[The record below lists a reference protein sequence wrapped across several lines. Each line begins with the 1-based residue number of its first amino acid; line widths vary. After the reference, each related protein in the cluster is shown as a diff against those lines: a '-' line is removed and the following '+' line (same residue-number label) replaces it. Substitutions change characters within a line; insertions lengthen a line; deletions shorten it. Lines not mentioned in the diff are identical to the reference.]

1 MKKKV
6 ILSVLLL
13 ASCLSL
19 GSCRIVGIKGDTGPT
34 GPSGA
39 QGEKGEDGKDGDDGE
54 SPTITISDD
63 GYWVINGVKS
73 NVKATGQKGEDGQK
87 GQDGVSIQ
95 NIEKTSTSGSVDTY
109 TITYSDG
116 STSTFKVTNGVDGNQ
131 GIQGEKGDDG
141 RTPTITISEDG
152 YWVIDGVK
160 STVLAKG
167 EKGEEGQKGKDGVSI
182 QNIEKTSTSGS
193 VDTYTIT
200 YSDGSTSTFKVTNGV
215 DGNQGI
221 QGEKGDD
228 GRTPTITISEDGY
241 WVIDG
246 VKSTTL
252 AQGVKGDTGE
262 KGDSGEPGTKWIYDQ
277 GNPIDLGKT
286 SNTGDFYFDTN
297 NGNVFT
303 YTNSTWNY
311 VTNFRYKIDHNNEN
325 HEFTVYSMDEIEA
338 ALAAVKDGDKIVC
351 GSNIEFDNNMFVTR
365 NIEFPFDFNGYTLSN
380 TVDICKQ
387 YDWSFFSV
395 RSGKM
400 IFDDSKGTGGIKAKA
415 NDCYCLDI
423 QNDKA
428 SIEINGGSYNGNIT
442 AVYVVAGNLVING
455 GYFDIQQLDDESPY
469 GFVVNAWD
477 AYFRNGIAKM
487 VIKGGKYHG
496 YNPGNATS
504 EAGANLVPDGYQVKS
519 ETSGSD
525 TYYSVSKAQ

>member
-6 ILSVLLL
+6 LLSVLLL

-87 GQDGVSIQ
+87 GKDGVSIQ
-95 NIEKTSTSGSVDTY
+95 NIEKTSTSESVDTY

-131 GIQGEKGDDG
+131 GIQGEKGEDG
-141 RTPTITISEDG
+141 RTPTIS
-152 YWVIDGVK
+152 
-160 STVLAKG
+160 
-167 EKGEEGQKGKDGVSI
+167 
-182 QNIEKTSTSGS
+182 
-193 VDTYTIT
+193 
-200 YSDGSTSTFKVTNGV
+200 
-215 DGNQGI
+215 
-221 QGEKGDD
+221 
-228 GRTPTITISEDGY
+228 ISEDGY

-252 AQGVKGDTGE
+252 AQGVKGDTGD

-286 SNTGDFYFDTN
+286 SNPGDFYFDTD

-311 VTNFRYKIDHNNEN
+311 VTNFRYKINHNEN
-325 HEFTVYSMDEIEA
+325 HEFTVYSMDQIEA
-338 ALAAVKDGDKIVC
+338 ALAAVKDGEKIIC
-351 GSNIEFDNNMFVTR
+351 GSNIEFDDTMFITR
-365 NIEFPFDFNGYTLSN
+365 NIEFHFDFNGYTLSN
-380 TVDICKQ
+380 TVDIWEN

-395 RSGKM
+395 RGGKM

-423 QNDKA
+423 QCGA
-428 SIEINGGSYNGNIT
+428 SIEINGGSYNGNDSAI
-442 AVYVVAGNLVING
+442 YVFEGNLVING

-469 GFVVNAWD
+469 GFILNAYDNYFKNGLATMVV
-477 AYFRNGIAKM
+477 
-487 VIKGGKYHG
+487 KGGKFHG
-496 YNPGNATS
+496 YNPGSATS

>member
-6 ILSVLLL
+6 LLSVLLL

-19 GSCRIVGIKGDTGPT
+19 GSCRIVGLKGDT

-39 QGEKGEDGKDGDDGE
+39 QGEKGENGE

-73 NVKATGQKGEDGQK
+73 NVKA
-87 GQDGVSIQ
+87 
-95 NIEKTSTSGSVDTY
+95 
-109 TITYSDG
+109 
-116 STSTFKVTNGVDGNQ
+116 
-131 GIQGEKGDDG
+131 
-141 RTPTITISEDG
+141 
-152 YWVIDGVK
+152 
-160 STVLAKG
+160 A
-167 EKGEEGQKGKDGVSI
+167 GEEGQKGKDGVSI

-193 VDTYTIT
+193 VDTYTII

-215 DGNQGI
+215 DGSQGI
-221 QGEKGDD
+221 
-228 GRTPTITISEDGY
+228 
-241 WVIDG
+241 
-246 VKSTTL
+246 
-252 AQGVKGDTGE
+252 QGVKGDTGD
-262 KGDSGEPGTKWIYDQ
+262 KGDSGEPGTKWIYGQ

-286 SNTGDFYFDTN
+286 SNQGDFYFDTD

-311 VTNFRYKIDHNNEN
+311 VTNFRYNIGYDRN
-325 HEFTVYSMDEIEA
+325 HEFTVYSMDQIEA
-338 ALAAVKDGDKIVC
+338 ALAAVKDGEKIIC

-365 NIEFPFDFNGYTLSN
+365 NIEFHFDFNGYTLSN

-387 YDWSFFSV
+387 FDWSFFSV
-395 RSGKM
+395 RGGKM
-400 IFDDSKGTGGIKAKA
+400 IFDDNKGNGGIKAKA

-469 GFVVNAWD
+469 GFVVNAYD
-477 AYFRNGIAKM
+477 SYFRNGIATM

-496 YNPGNATS
+496 YNPGHAIS
-504 EAGANLVPDGYQVKS
+504 EGGANLVPDGYQVTS

-525 TYYSVSKAQ
+525 TYYSVSKIQ

>member
-6 ILSVLLL
+6 LLSVLLL

-39 QGEKGEDGKDGDDGE
+39 QGEKGEDGKDGE

-73 NVKATGQKGEDGQK
+73 NVKATGQ
-87 GQDGVSIQ
+87 
-95 NIEKTSTSGSVDTY
+95 
-109 TITYSDG
+109 
-116 STSTFKVTNGVDGNQ
+116 
-131 GIQGEKGDDG
+131 
-141 RTPTITISEDG
+141 
-152 YWVIDGVK
+152 
-160 STVLAKG
+160 
-167 EKGEEGQKGKDGVSI
+167 KGEEGQKGKDGVSI

-200 YSDGSTSTFKVTNGV
+200 YSDGSTSTFKVSNGV

-221 QGEKGDD
+221 QGEKGD
-228 GRTPTITISEDGY
+228 T
-241 WVIDG
+241 
-246 VKSTTL
+246 
-252 AQGVKGDTGE
+252 GD

-277 GNPIDLGKT
+277 GNPIDLNKT
-286 SNTGDFYFDTN
+286 SNEGDFYFDTD

-325 HEFTVYSMDEIEA
+325 HEFTVYSMDQIEA

-365 NIEFPFDFNGYTLSN
+365 NVEFHFDFNGYTLSN
-380 TVDICKQ
+380 TVDLWKT

-395 RSGKM
+395 RGGKM

-423 QNDKA
+423 QGEA
-428 SIEINGGSYNGNIT
+428 SIEINGGSYNGT
-442 AVYVVAGNLVING
+442 TPL
-455 GYFDIQQLDDESPY
+455 S
-469 GFVVNAWD
+469 
-477 AYFRNGIAKM
+477 M
-487 VIKGGKYHG
+487 
-496 YNPGNATS
+496 S
-504 EAGANLVPDGYQVKS
+504 S
-519 ETSGSD
+519 
-525 TYYSVSKAQ
+525 

>member
-6 ILSVLLL
+6 LLSVLLL

-73 NVKATGQKGEDGQK
+73 NVKAIGQKGEDG
-87 GQDGVSIQ
+87 
-95 NIEKTSTSGSVDTY
+95 
-109 TITYSDG
+109 
-116 STSTFKVTNGVDGNQ
+116 
-131 GIQGEKGDDG
+131 
-141 RTPTITISEDG
+141 RTPTIS
-152 YWVIDGVK
+152 
-160 STVLAKG
+160 
-167 EKGEEGQKGKDGVSI
+167 
-182 QNIEKTSTSGS
+182 
-193 VDTYTIT
+193 
-200 YSDGSTSTFKVTNGV
+200 
-215 DGNQGI
+215 
-221 QGEKGDD
+221 
-228 GRTPTITISEDGY
+228 ISEDGY

-252 AQGVKGDTGE
+252 AQGVKGDTGD

-286 SNTGDFYFDTN
+286 SNPGDFYFDTD

-325 HEFTVYSMDEIEA
+325 HEFTVYSMDQIEA

-365 NIEFPFDFNGYTLSN
+365 NVEFHFDFNGYTLSN
-380 TVDICKQ
+380 TVDLWKT

-395 RSGKM
+395 RGGKM

-423 QNDKA
+423 QGEA
-428 SIEINGGSYNGNIT
+428 SIEINGGSYNGNDT
-442 AVYVVAGNLVING
+442 AIYVVVGNLVING

-469 GFVVNAWD
+469 GFVINAYD
-477 AYFRNGIAKM
+477 PYFKNGFATM
-487 VIKGGKYHG
+487 VIKGGKFHG

>member
-6 ILSVLLL
+6 LLSVLLL

-87 GQDGVSIQ
+87 G
-95 NIEKTSTSGSVDTY
+95 
-109 TITYSDG
+109 
-116 STSTFKVTNGVDGNQ
+116 
-131 GIQGEKGDDG
+131 
-141 RTPTITISEDG
+141 
-152 YWVIDGVK
+152 
-160 STVLAKG
+160 
-167 EKGEEGQKGKDGVSI
+167 KDGVSI

-221 QGEKGDD
+221 QGEKGD
-228 GRTPTITISEDGY
+228 T
-241 WVIDG
+241 
-246 VKSTTL
+246 
-252 AQGVKGDTGE
+252 GD

-365 NIEFPFDFNGYTLSN
+365 NVEFHFDFNGYTLSN
-380 TVDICKQ
+380 TVDLWKT

-395 RSGKM
+395 RGGKM

-423 QNDKA
+423 QGEA
-428 SIEINGGSYNGNIT
+428 SIEINGGSYNGNDT
-442 AVYVVAGNLVING
+442 AIYVVVGNLVING

-469 GFVVNAWD
+469 GFVINAYD
-477 AYFRNGIAKM
+477 PYFKNGFAKM
-487 VIKGGKYHG
+487 VIKGGKFHG

>member
-1 MKKKV
+1 M
-6 ILSVLLL
+6 
-13 ASCLSL
+13 
-19 GSCRIVGIKGDTGPT
+19 
-34 GPSGA
+34 
-39 QGEKGEDGKDGDDGE
+39 
-54 SPTITISDD
+54 
-63 GYWVINGVKS
+63 INGVKS

-87 GQDGVSIQ
+87 GKDGVSIQ

-167 EKGEEGQKGKDGVSI
+167 EKGE
-182 QNIEKTSTSGS
+182 
-193 VDTYTIT
+193 
-200 YSDGSTSTFKVTNGV
+200 
-215 DGNQGI
+215 
-221 QGEKGDD
+221 D
-228 GRTPTITISEDGY
+228 GRTPTISISEDGY

-286 SNTGDFYFDTN
+286 SNPGDFYFDTD

-338 ALAAVKDGDKIVC
+338 ALAAVKNGDKIVC

-365 NIEFPFDFNGYTLSN
+365 NIEFHFDFNGYTLSN

-415 NDCYCLDI
+415 DDCYCLDI
-423 QNDKA
+423 QGDGA

-442 AVYVVAGNLVING
+442 AVYVVVGNLVING

-469 GFVVNAWD
+469 GFVINAYD
-477 AYFRNGIAKM
+477 PYFKNGFAKM
-487 VIKGGKYHG
+487 VIKGGKFHG

-504 EAGANLVPDGYQVKS
+504 EAGANLVPDEYQVKS

>member
-6 ILSVLLL
+6 LLSVLLL

-73 NVKATGQKGEDGQK
+73 NVKATGQKGEDG
-87 GQDGVSIQ
+87 
-95 NIEKTSTSGSVDTY
+95 
-109 TITYSDG
+109 
-116 STSTFKVTNGVDGNQ
+116 
-131 GIQGEKGDDG
+131 
-141 RTPTITISEDG
+141 RTPTISISEDG

-160 STVLAKG
+160 STVLA
-167 EKGEEGQKGKDGVSI
+167 
-182 QNIEKTSTSGS
+182 
-193 VDTYTIT
+193 
-200 YSDGSTSTFKVTNGV
+200 
-215 DGNQGI
+215 
-221 QGEKGDD
+221 
-228 GRTPTITISEDGY
+228 
-241 WVIDG
+241 
-246 VKSTTL
+246 
-252 AQGVKGDTGE
+252 QGVKGDTGD

-277 GNPIDLGKT
+277 GNPIDLNKT
-286 SNTGDFYFDTN
+286 SNEGDFYFDTD

-325 HEFTVYSMDEIEA
+325 HEFTVYSMDQIEA

-365 NIEFPFDFNGYTLSN
+365 NVEFHFDFNGYTLSN
-380 TVDICKQ
+380 TVDLWKT

-395 RSGKM
+395 RGGKM

-423 QNDKA
+423 QGEA
-428 SIEINGGSYNGNIT
+428 SIEINGGSYNGNDT
-442 AVYVVAGNLVING
+442 AIYVVVGNLVING

-469 GFVVNAWD
+469 GFVINAYD
-477 AYFRNGIAKM
+477 PYFKNGFAKM
-487 VIKGGKYHG
+487 VIKGGKFHG

>member
-6 ILSVLLL
+6 LLSVLFL

-19 GSCRIVGIKGDTGPT
+19 GSCRIIGVKGDTGPT

-39 QGEKGEDGKDGDDGE
+39 QGEKGDDGEDGE

-73 NVKATGQKGEDGQK
+73 NVKATGQKGEDR
-87 GQDGVSIQ
+87 VSIQ

-131 GIQGEKGDDG
+131 GIQGEKGD
-141 RTPTITISEDG
+141 T
-152 YWVIDGVK
+152 
-160 STVLAKG
+160 
-167 EKGEEGQKGKDGVSI
+167 
-182 QNIEKTSTSGS
+182 
-193 VDTYTIT
+193 
-200 YSDGSTSTFKVTNGV
+200 
-215 DGNQGI
+215 
-221 QGEKGDD
+221 GD
-228 GRTPTITISEDGY
+228 
-241 WVIDG
+241 
-246 VKSTTL
+246 
-252 AQGVKGDTGE
+252 

-277 GNPIDLGKT
+277 GNPIDLNKT
-286 SNTGDFYFDTN
+286 SNEGDFYFDTDS
-297 NGNVFT
+297 GNVFT

-311 VTNFRYKIDHNNEN
+311 VTNFRYKIDYNEN
-325 HEFTVYSMDEIEA
+325 HEFTVYSMDQIEA

-365 NIEFPFDFNGYTLSN
+365 NVEFHFDFNGYTLSN
-380 TVDICKQ
+380 TVDLWKT

-395 RSGKM
+395 RGGKM

-423 QNDKA
+423 QGEA
-428 SIEINGGSYNGNIT
+428 SIEINGGSYNGNDT
-442 AVYVVAGNLVING
+442 AIYVVVGNLVING

-469 GFVVNAWD
+469 GFVINAYD
-477 AYFRNGIAKM
+477 PYFKNGFAKM
-487 VIKGGKYHG
+487 VIKGGKFHG

>member
-6 ILSVLLL
+6 LLSVLLL

-19 GSCRIVGIKGDTGPT
+19 GSCRIIGLKGDT

-39 QGEKGEDGKDGDDGE
+39 QGEKGEDGENGKDGE
-54 SPTITISDD
+54 SPTITISED

-73 NVKATGQKGEDGQK
+73 NVKAT
-87 GQDGVSIQ
+87 
-95 NIEKTSTSGSVDTY
+95 
-109 TITYSDG
+109 
-116 STSTFKVTNGVDGNQ
+116 
-131 GIQGEKGDDG
+131 
-141 RTPTITISEDG
+141 
-152 YWVIDGVK
+152 
-160 STVLAKG
+160 
-167 EKGEEGQKGKDGVSI
+167 GEEGQKGKDGVSI

-221 QGEKGDD
+221 QGEKGED
-228 GRTPTITISEDGY
+228 GRTPTISISEDGY

-246 VKSTTL
+246 VKSTVL
-252 AQGVKGDTGE
+252 AQGIKGDTGD

-277 GNPIDLGKT
+277 GNPIDLNKT
-286 SNTGDFYFDTN
+286 SNPGDFYFDTD

-311 VTNFRYKIDHNNEN
+311 VTNFRYKINHNEN
-325 HEFTVYSMDEIEA
+325 HEFTVYSMDQIEA
-338 ALAAVKDGDKIVC
+338 ALAAVKDGEKIIC
-351 GSNIEFDNNMFVTR
+351 ESNIEFDDTMFITR
-365 NIEFPFDFNGYTLSN
+365 NIEFHFDFNGYTLSN
-380 TVDICKQ
+380 TVDIWEN

-395 RSGKM
+395 RGGKM

-423 QNDKA
+423 QCGA
-428 SIEINGGSYNGNIT
+428 SIEINGGSYNGNDSAI
-442 AVYVVAGNLVING
+442 YVFEGNLVING

-469 GFVVNAWD
+469 GFILNAYDNYFKNGLATMVV
-477 AYFRNGIAKM
+477 
-487 VIKGGKYHG
+487 KGGKFHG
-496 YNPGNATS
+496 YNPGSATS

>member
-1 MKKKV
+1 MHIILFLLFFLLKKRFLVIALSSFIIKQNKEQKHMKKKV
-6 ILSVLLL
+6 LLSVLFL

-19 GSCRIVGIKGDTGPT
+19 GSCRIIGVKGDTGPT

-39 QGEKGEDGKDGDDGE
+39 QGEKGDDGEDGE

-73 NVKATGQKGEDGQK
+73 NVKATGQKGE
-87 GQDGVSIQ
+87 DGVSIQ

-131 GIQGEKGDDG
+131 GIQGEKGD
-141 RTPTITISEDG
+141 T
-152 YWVIDGVK
+152 
-160 STVLAKG
+160 
-167 EKGEEGQKGKDGVSI
+167 
-182 QNIEKTSTSGS
+182 
-193 VDTYTIT
+193 
-200 YSDGSTSTFKVTNGV
+200 
-215 DGNQGI
+215 
-221 QGEKGDD
+221 GD
-228 GRTPTITISEDGY
+228 
-241 WVIDG
+241 
-246 VKSTTL
+246 
-252 AQGVKGDTGE
+252 

-277 GNPIDLGKT
+277 GNPIDLNKT
-286 SNTGDFYFDTN
+286 SNEGDFYFDTDS
-297 NGNVFT
+297 GNVFT

-325 HEFTVYSMDEIEA
+325 HEFTVYSMDQIEA

-365 NIEFPFDFNGYTLSN
+365 NIEFHFDFNGYTLSN
-380 TVDICKQ
+380 TVDLWKD

-395 RSGKM
+395 RGGKM

-423 QNDKA
+423 QGEA
-428 SIEINGGSYNGNIT
+428 SIEINGGSYNGNDT
-442 AVYVVAGNLVING
+442 AIYVVVGNLVING

-469 GFVVNAWD
+469 GFVINAYD
-477 AYFRNGIAKM
+477 PYFKNGFAKM
-487 VIKGGKYHG
+487 VIKGGKFHG

-525 TYYSVSKAQ
+525 TYYSVSKVQ

>member
-1 MKKKV
+1 MKKRFLVITVSTSIISIIKQKKGQKNKKKKV
-6 ILSVLLL
+6 LLSVLLL

-39 QGEKGEDGKDGDDGE
+39 QGEKGKDGDDGE

-73 NVKATGQKGEDGQK
+73 NVKATGQKGE
-87 GQDGVSIQ
+87 
-95 NIEKTSTSGSVDTY
+95 
-109 TITYSDG
+109 
-116 STSTFKVTNGVDGNQ
+116 
-131 GIQGEKGDDG
+131 
-141 RTPTITISEDG
+141 
-152 YWVIDGVK
+152 
-160 STVLAKG
+160 
-167 EKGEEGQKGKDGVSI
+167 EGQKGK
-182 QNIEKTSTSGS
+182 
-193 VDTYTIT
+193 
-200 YSDGSTSTFKVTNGV
+200 
-215 DGNQGI
+215 
-221 QGEKGDD
+221 D

-286 SNTGDFYFDTN
+286 SNPGDFYFDTD

-311 VTNFRYKIDHNNEN
+311 VTNFRYKIDYNEN
-325 HEFTVYSMDEIEA
+325 HGSHEFTVYSMDQIDA
-338 ALAAVKDGDKIVC
+338 ALAAVKNGDKIVC
-351 GSNIEFDNNMFVTR
+351 GSNIEFDNNMFITR
-365 NIEFPFDFNGYTLSN
+365 NIEFHFDFNGYTLSN
-380 TVDICKQ
+380 TVDMWKD

-395 RSGKM
+395 RGGKM

-428 SIEINGGSYNGNIT
+428 SIEINGGSYNGNDT
-442 AVYVVAGNLVING
+442 AIYVVAGKLVING
-455 GYFDIQQLDDESPY
+455 GYFDIQQLDSDSPY
-469 GFVVNAWD
+469 GFVINAYD
-477 AYFRNGIAKM
+477 PYFRNGIAKM
-487 VIKGGKYHG
+487 VIKGGKFHG
-496 YNPGNATS
+496 YNPGHAIS
-504 EAGANLVPDGYQVKS
+504 EGGVNLVPDGYQVTS

-525 TYYSVSKAQ
+525 TYYSVSKVQ

>member
-6 ILSVLLL
+6 LLSVLLL

-87 GQDGVSIQ
+87 G
-95 NIEKTSTSGSVDTY
+95 
-109 TITYSDG
+109 
-116 STSTFKVTNGVDGNQ
+116 
-131 GIQGEKGDDG
+131 
-141 RTPTITISEDG
+141 
-152 YWVIDGVK
+152 
-160 STVLAKG
+160 
-167 EKGEEGQKGKDGVSI
+167 KDGVSI

-221 QGEKGDD
+221 QG
-228 GRTPTITISEDGY
+228 I
-241 WVIDG
+241 
-246 VKSTTL
+246 
-252 AQGVKGDTGE
+252 KGDTGD

-277 GNPIDLGKT
+277 GNPIDLNKT
-286 SNTGDFYFDTN
+286 SNEGDFYFDTDS
-297 NGNVFT
+297 GNVFT

-311 VTNFRYKIDHNNEN
+311 VTNFRYKIDYNEN
-325 HEFTVYSMDEIEA
+325 HEFTVYSMDQIEA

-365 NIEFPFDFNGYTLSN
+365 NVEFHFDFNGYTLSN
-380 TVDICKQ
+380 TVDLWKT

-395 RSGKM
+395 RGGKM

-423 QNDKA
+423 QGEA
-428 SIEINGGSYNGNIT
+428 SIEINGGSYNGNDT
-442 AVYVVAGNLVING
+442 AIYVVVGNLVING

-469 GFVVNAWD
+469 GFVINAYD
-477 AYFRNGIAKM
+477 PYFKNGFATM
-487 VIKGGKYHG
+487 VIKGGKFHG

>member
-6 ILSVLLL
+6 LLSVLLL

-87 GQDGVSIQ
+87 G
-95 NIEKTSTSGSVDTY
+95 
-109 TITYSDG
+109 
-116 STSTFKVTNGVDGNQ
+116 
-131 GIQGEKGDDG
+131 
-141 RTPTITISEDG
+141 
-152 YWVIDGVK
+152 
-160 STVLAKG
+160 
-167 EKGEEGQKGKDGVSI
+167 KDGVSI

-221 QGEKGDD
+221 QG
-228 GRTPTITISEDGY
+228 
-241 WVIDG
+241 
-246 VKSTTL
+246 
-252 AQGVKGDTGE
+252 VKGDTE
-262 KGDSGEPGTKWIYDQ
+262 DKGDSGEPGTKWIYDQ
-277 GNPIDLGKT
+277 GNPIDLNKT
-286 SNTGDFYFDTN
+286 SNEGDFYFDTDS
-297 NGNVFT
+297 GNVFT

-311 VTNFRYKIDHNNEN
+311 VTNFRYKIDYNEN
-325 HEFTVYSMDEIEA
+325 HEFTVYSMDQIEA

-365 NIEFPFDFNGYTLSN
+365 NVEFHFDFNGYTLSN
-380 TVDICKQ
+380 TVDLWKT

-395 RSGKM
+395 RGGKM

-423 QNDKA
+423 QGEA
-428 SIEINGGSYNGNIT
+428 SIEINGGSYNGNDT
-442 AVYVVAGNLVING
+442 AIYVVVGNLVING

-469 GFVVNAWD
+469 GFVINAYD
-477 AYFRNGIAKM
+477 PYFKNGFATM
-487 VIKGGKYHG
+487 VIKGGKFHG

>member
-6 ILSVLLL
+6 LLSVLFL

-19 GSCRIVGIKGDTGPT
+19 GSCRIIGLKGDTGPT

-39 QGEKGEDGKDGDDGE
+39 QGEKGKDGEDGE

-73 NVKATGQKGEDGQK
+73 NVKATGQ
-87 GQDGVSIQ
+87 
-95 NIEKTSTSGSVDTY
+95 
-109 TITYSDG
+109 
-116 STSTFKVTNGVDGNQ
+116 
-131 GIQGEKGDDG
+131 
-141 RTPTITISEDG
+141 
-152 YWVIDGVK
+152 
-160 STVLAKG
+160 
-167 EKGEEGQKGKDGVSI
+167 KGEEGQKGKDGVSI

-221 QGEKGDD
+221 QGEKGD
-228 GRTPTITISEDGY
+228 T
-241 WVIDG
+241 
-246 VKSTTL
+246 
-252 AQGVKGDTGE
+252 GD

-286 SNTGDFYFDTN
+286 SNPGDFYFDTD

-325 HEFTVYSMDEIEA
+325 HEFTVYSMDQIEA

-365 NIEFPFDFNGYTLSN
+365 NVEFHFDFNGYTLSN
-380 TVDICKQ
+380 TVDLWKT

-395 RSGKM
+395 RGGKM

-423 QNDKA
+423 QGEA
-428 SIEINGGSYNGNIT
+428 SIEINGGSYNGNDT
-442 AVYVVAGNLVING
+442 AIYVVVGNLVING

-469 GFVVNAWD
+469 GFVINAYD
-477 AYFRNGIAKM
+477 PYFKNGFAKM
-487 VIKGGKYHG
+487 VIKGGKFHG

>member
-6 ILSVLLL
+6 LLSVLFL

-19 GSCRIVGIKGDTGPT
+19 GSCRIIGVKGDTGPT

-39 QGEKGEDGKDGDDGE
+39 QGEKGDDGEDGE

-73 NVKATGQKGEDGQK
+73 NVKATGQKGE
-87 GQDGVSIQ
+87 DGVSIQ

-131 GIQGEKGDDG
+131 GIQGEKGD
-141 RTPTITISEDG
+141 T
-152 YWVIDGVK
+152 
-160 STVLAKG
+160 
-167 EKGEEGQKGKDGVSI
+167 
-182 QNIEKTSTSGS
+182 
-193 VDTYTIT
+193 
-200 YSDGSTSTFKVTNGV
+200 
-215 DGNQGI
+215 
-221 QGEKGDD
+221 GD
-228 GRTPTITISEDGY
+228 
-241 WVIDG
+241 
-246 VKSTTL
+246 
-252 AQGVKGDTGE
+252 

-277 GNPIDLGKT
+277 GNPIDLNKT
-286 SNTGDFYFDTN
+286 SNEGDFYFDTDS
-297 NGNVFT
+297 GNVFT

-325 HEFTVYSMDEIEA
+325 HEFTVYSMDQIEA

-365 NIEFPFDFNGYTLSN
+365 NIEFHFDFNGYTLSN
-380 TVDICKQ
+380 TVDLWKD

-395 RSGKM
+395 RGGKM

-423 QNDKA
+423 QGEA
-428 SIEINGGSYNGNIT
+428 SIEINGGSYNGNDT
-442 AVYVVAGNLVING
+442 AIYVVVGNLVING

-469 GFVVNAWD
+469 GFVINAYD
-477 AYFRNGIAKM
+477 PYFKNGFAKM
-487 VIKGGKYHG
+487 VIKGGKFHG

>member
-6 ILSVLLL
+6 LLSVLLL

-39 QGEKGEDGKDGDDGE
+39 QGEKGEDGKDG
-54 SPTITISDD
+54 
-63 GYWVINGVKS
+63 
-73 NVKATGQKGEDGQK
+73 ED
-87 GQDGVSIQ
+87 
-95 NIEKTSTSGSVDTY
+95 
-109 TITYSDG
+109 
-116 STSTFKVTNGVDGNQ
+116 
-131 GIQGEKGDDG
+131 
-141 RTPTITISEDG
+141 
-152 YWVIDGVK
+152 
-160 STVLAKG
+160 
-167 EKGEEGQKGKDGVSI
+167 GQKGKDGVSI

-221 QGEKGDD
+221 QGEKGED
-228 GRTPTITISEDGY
+228 GRTPTISISDDGY

-246 VKSTTL
+246 VKSTVL
-252 AQGVKGDTGE
+252 AQGVKGDTGD

-286 SNTGDFYFDTN
+286 SNEGDFYFDTD

-311 VTNFRYKIDHNNEN
+311 VTNFRYKIDHNEN
-325 HEFTVYSMDEIEA
+325 HEFKVYSMDQIEA

-351 GSNIEFDNNMFVTR
+351 GSNIEFDDTMFITR
-365 NIEFPFDFNGYTLSN
+365 NIEFHFDFNGYTLSN
-380 TVDICKQ
+380 TVDIWED

-395 RSGKM
+395 RGGKM

-423 QNDKA
+423 QCGA
-428 SIEINGGSYNGNIT
+428 SIEINGGSYNGNDSAI
-442 AVYVVAGNLVING
+442 YVFEGNLVING

-469 GFVVNAWD
+469 GFILNAYDDYFKNGLATMVV
-477 AYFRNGIAKM
+477 
-487 VIKGGKYHG
+487 KGGKFHG
-496 YNPGNATS
+496 YNPGSATS

>member
-6 ILSVLLL
+6 LLSVLLL

-19 GSCRIVGIKGDTGPT
+19 GSCRVIGLKGDT

-73 NVKATGQKGEDGQK
+73 NVKATGEDGQK
-87 GQDGVSIQ
+87 G
-95 NIEKTSTSGSVDTY
+95 E
-109 TITYSDG
+109 
-116 STSTFKVTNGVDGNQ
+116 
-131 GIQGEKGDDG
+131 DG
-141 RTPTITISEDG
+141 RTPTIS
-152 YWVIDGVK
+152 
-160 STVLAKG
+160 
-167 EKGEEGQKGKDGVSI
+167 
-182 QNIEKTSTSGS
+182 
-193 VDTYTIT
+193 
-200 YSDGSTSTFKVTNGV
+200 
-215 DGNQGI
+215 
-221 QGEKGDD
+221 
-228 GRTPTITISEDGY
+228 ISEDGY

-252 AQGVKGDTGE
+252 AQGVKGDTGD

-277 GNPIDLGKT
+277 GNPIDLNKT
-286 SNTGDFYFDTN
+286 SNQGDFYFDTD

-311 VTNFRYKIDHNNEN
+311 VTNFRYKIDYNENHGN

-365 NIEFPFDFNGYTLSN
+365 NIEFHFDFNGYTLSN
-380 TVDICKQ
+380 TVDMWKD

-395 RSGKM
+395 RGGKM

-428 SIEINGGSYNGNIT
+428 SIEINGGSYNGNDT
-442 AVYVVAGNLVING
+442 AIYVVAGNLVING
-455 GYFDIQQLDDESPY
+455 GYFDIQQLDSDSPY
-469 GFVVNAWD
+469 GFVINAYD
-477 AYFRNGIAKM
+477 AYFKNGFAKM
-487 VIKGGKYHG
+487 VIKGGKFHG

>member
-6 ILSVLLL
+6 LLSVLLL

-87 GQDGVSIQ
+87 G
-95 NIEKTSTSGSVDTY
+95 
-109 TITYSDG
+109 
-116 STSTFKVTNGVDGNQ
+116 
-131 GIQGEKGDDG
+131 
-141 RTPTITISEDG
+141 
-152 YWVIDGVK
+152 
-160 STVLAKG
+160 
-167 EKGEEGQKGKDGVSI
+167 KDGVSI

-221 QGEKGDD
+221 QGEKGED
-228 GRTPTITISEDGY
+228 GRTPTISISEDGY

-252 AQGVKGDTGE
+252 AQGVKGDTGD

-286 SNTGDFYFDTN
+286 SNPGDFYFDTD

-325 HEFTVYSMDEIEA
+325 HEFTVYSMDQIEA

-365 NIEFPFDFNGYTLSN
+365 NVEFHFDFNGYTLSN
-380 TVDICKQ
+380 TVD
-387 YDWSFFSV
+387 
-395 RSGKM
+395 
-400 IFDDSKGTGGIKAKA
+400 
-415 NDCYCLDI
+415 L
-423 QNDKA
+423 
-428 SIEINGGSYNGNIT
+428 
-442 AVYVVAGNLVING
+442 
-455 GYFDIQQLDDESPY
+455 
-469 GFVVNAWD
+469 
-477 AYFRNGIAKM
+477 
-487 VIKGGKYHG
+487 
-496 YNPGNATS
+496 
-504 EAGANLVPDGYQVKS
+504 
-519 ETSGSD
+519 
-525 TYYSVSKAQ
+525 

>member
-6 ILSVLLL
+6 LLSVLLL

-39 QGEKGEDGKDGDDGE
+39 QGEKGEDGKDGE

-73 NVKATGQKGEDGQK
+73 NVKATGQ
-87 GQDGVSIQ
+87 
-95 NIEKTSTSGSVDTY
+95 
-109 TITYSDG
+109 
-116 STSTFKVTNGVDGNQ
+116 
-131 GIQGEKGDDG
+131 
-141 RTPTITISEDG
+141 
-152 YWVIDGVK
+152 
-160 STVLAKG
+160 
-167 EKGEEGQKGKDGVSI
+167 KGEEGQKGKDGVSI

-221 QGEKGDD
+221 QGEKGD
-228 GRTPTITISEDGY
+228 T
-241 WVIDG
+241 
-246 VKSTTL
+246 
-252 AQGVKGDTGE
+252 GD

-286 SNTGDFYFDTN
+286 SNPGDFYFDTD

-325 HEFTVYSMDEIEA
+325 HEFTVYSMDQIEA

-365 NIEFPFDFNGYTLSN
+365 NVEFHFDFNGYTLSN
-380 TVDICKQ
+380 TVDLWKT

-395 RSGKM
+395 RGGKM

-423 QNDKA
+423 QGEA
-428 SIEINGGSYNGNIT
+428 SIEINGGFYNGNDT
-442 AVYVVAGNLVING
+442 AIYVVVGNLVING

-469 GFVVNAWD
+469 GFVINAYD
-477 AYFRNGIAKM
+477 PYFKNGFAKM
-487 VIKGGKYHG
+487 VIKGGKFHG

>member
-6 ILSVLLL
+6 LLSVLLL

-19 GSCRIVGIKGDTGPT
+19 GSCRIVGLKGDTGPT

-39 QGEKGEDGKDGDDGE
+39 QGEKGNDGKDGEDGE
-54 SPTITISDD
+54 SPTITISED

-73 NVKATGQKGEDGQK
+73 NVKATGQ
-87 GQDGVSIQ
+87 
-95 NIEKTSTSGSVDTY
+95 
-109 TITYSDG
+109 
-116 STSTFKVTNGVDGNQ
+116 
-131 GIQGEKGDDG
+131 
-141 RTPTITISEDG
+141 
-152 YWVIDGVK
+152 
-160 STVLAKG
+160 
-167 EKGEEGQKGKDGVSI
+167 KGEEGQKGKDGVSI

-193 VDTYTIT
+193 VDTYTIK

-215 DGNQGI
+215 DGSQGI
-221 QGEKGDD
+221 QGE
-228 GRTPTITISEDGY
+228 
-241 WVIDG
+241 
-246 VKSTTL
+246 
-252 AQGVKGDTGE
+252 KGDTGE

-286 SNTGDFYFDTN
+286 SNPGDFYFDTD

-311 VTNFRYKIDHNNEN
+311 VTNFRYKIDYNEN
-325 HEFTVYSMDEIEA
+325 HGSHEFTVYSMDQIDA
-338 ALAAVKDGDKIVC
+338 ALAAVKNGDKIVC
-351 GSNIEFDNNMFVTR
+351 GSNIEFDNNMFITR
-365 NIEFPFDFNGYTLSN
+365 NIEFHFDFNGYTLSN
-380 TVDICKQ
+380 TVDLWKT

-395 RSGKM
+395 RGGKM

-428 SIEINGGSYNGNIT
+428 SIEINGGSYNGNDT
-442 AVYVVAGNLVING
+442 AIYVVAGNLVING
-455 GYFDIQQLDDESPY
+455 GYFDIQQLDSDSPY
-469 GFVVNAWD
+469 GFIINAYD

-487 VIKGGKYHG
+487 VIKGGKFHG
-496 YNPGNATS
+496 YNPGNAIS
-504 EAGANLVPDGYQVKS
+504 EGGVNLVPDGYQVKL

-525 TYYSVSKAQ
+525 TYYSVSKVQ

>member
-6 ILSVLLL
+6 LLSVLFL

-19 GSCRIVGIKGDTGPT
+19 GSCRIIGVKGDTGPT

-39 QGEKGEDGKDGDDGE
+39 QGEKGDDGEDGE

-73 NVKATGQKGEDGQK
+73 NVKATGQKGE
-87 GQDGVSIQ
+87 DGVSIQ

-131 GIQGEKGDDG
+131 GIQGEKGD
-141 RTPTITISEDG
+141 T
-152 YWVIDGVK
+152 
-160 STVLAKG
+160 
-167 EKGEEGQKGKDGVSI
+167 
-182 QNIEKTSTSGS
+182 
-193 VDTYTIT
+193 
-200 YSDGSTSTFKVTNGV
+200 
-215 DGNQGI
+215 
-221 QGEKGDD
+221 GD
-228 GRTPTITISEDGY
+228 
-241 WVIDG
+241 
-246 VKSTTL
+246 
-252 AQGVKGDTGE
+252 

-277 GNPIDLGKT
+277 GNPIDLNKT
-286 SNTGDFYFDTN
+286 SNEGDFYFDTDS
-297 NGNVFT
+297 GNVFT

-325 HEFTVYSMDEIEA
+325 HEFTVYSMDQIEA

-365 NIEFPFDFNGYTLSN
+365 NIEFHFDFNGYTLSN
-380 TVDICKQ
+380 TVDLWKD

-395 RSGKM
+395 RGGKM

-423 QNDKA
+423 QSEA
-428 SIEINGGSYNGNIT
+428 SIEINGGSYNGNDT
-442 AVYVVAGNLVING
+442 AIYVVVGNLVING

-469 GFVVNAWD
+469 GFVINAYD
-477 AYFRNGIAKM
+477 PYFKNGFAKM
-487 VIKGGKYHG
+487 VIKGGKFHG

-525 TYYSVSKAQ
+525 TYYSVSKVQ

>member
-6 ILSVLLL
+6 LLSVLLL

-39 QGEKGEDGKDGDDGE
+39 QGEKGKDGEDGE

-73 NVKATGQKGEDGQK
+73 NVKATGQKGED
-87 GQDGVSIQ
+87 
-95 NIEKTSTSGSVDTY
+95 
-109 TITYSDG
+109 
-116 STSTFKVTNGVDGNQ
+116 
-131 GIQGEKGDDG
+131 
-141 RTPTITISEDG
+141 
-152 YWVIDGVK
+152 
-160 STVLAKG
+160 
-167 EKGEEGQKGKDGVSI
+167 GQKGKDGVSI

-221 QGEKGDD
+221 QGEKGD
-228 GRTPTITISEDGY
+228 T
-241 WVIDG
+241 
-246 VKSTTL
+246 
-252 AQGVKGDTGE
+252 GD

-286 SNTGDFYFDTN
+286 SNPGDFYFDTD

-325 HEFTVYSMDEIEA
+325 HEFTAYSMDQIEA

-365 NIEFPFDFNGYTLSN
+365 NVEFHFDFNGYTLSN
-380 TVDICKQ
+380 TVDLWKT

-395 RSGKM
+395 RGGKM

-423 QNDKA
+423 QGEA
-428 SIEINGGSYNGNIT
+428 SIEINGGSYNGNDT
-442 AVYVVAGNLVING
+442 AIYVVVGNLVING

-469 GFVVNAWD
+469 GFVINAYD
-477 AYFRNGIAKM
+477 PYFKNGFAKM
-487 VIKGGKYHG
+487 VIKGGKFHG

-525 TYYSVSKAQ
+525 TYYSVSKVQ